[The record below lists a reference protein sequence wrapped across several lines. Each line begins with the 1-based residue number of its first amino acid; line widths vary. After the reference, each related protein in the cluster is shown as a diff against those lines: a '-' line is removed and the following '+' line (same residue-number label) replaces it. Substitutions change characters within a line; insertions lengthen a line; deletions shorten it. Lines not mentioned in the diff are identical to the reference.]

1 MRAVARYL
9 SQEWFDEVNR
19 AAAGSDRIPVDA
31 AGVNLVIQQVVT
43 DGPDGEVRYAVKV
56 QDGAVSVV
64 PGDDAEADVVITEDW
79 DTAVS
84 VANGELPAAAA
95 FMTGRIRV
103 SGNVAV
109 LLDAQGSLQ
118 GLDVVFADLR
128 QRTTF

>member
-1 MRAVARYL
+1 MARYL

-19 AAAGSDRIPVDA
+19 AAADSDRIKVDT
-31 AGVNLVIQQVVT
+31 AGIALTIQQVVT
-43 DGPDGEVRYAVKV
+43 GAPDGDAHYAVKV
-56 QDGAVSVV
+56 RDGAVTVT
-64 PGDDAEADVVITEDW
+64 PGDDPEADVTITEDW

-118 GLDVVFADLR
+118 GLDAVFADLR
-128 QRTTF
+128 ERTTF